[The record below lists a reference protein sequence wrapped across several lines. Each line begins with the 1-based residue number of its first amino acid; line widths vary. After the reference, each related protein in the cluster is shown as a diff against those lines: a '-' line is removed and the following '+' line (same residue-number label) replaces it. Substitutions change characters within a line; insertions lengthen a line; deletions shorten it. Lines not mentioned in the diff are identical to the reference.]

1 MYRDE
6 AHCLYLLFTCFFES
20 SKQSRSFSI
29 ISLILHCKL
38 IFMYETDWSSVF
50 YFLYLTS
57 IFFLIW
63 TLFIVLCFIVLLFVN
78 YSSLKMN
85 SEWKDKSSIF
95 SDVLTFVLCW
105 KWQNIQTMKCSRSN
119 IYSIRLISVFRMKA
133 NLKRKSFGQDSCW
146 TDIL

>member
-78 YSSLKMN
+78 YFSLKMN

-133 NLKRKSFGQDSCW
+133 NLKRKRFGQDSCW